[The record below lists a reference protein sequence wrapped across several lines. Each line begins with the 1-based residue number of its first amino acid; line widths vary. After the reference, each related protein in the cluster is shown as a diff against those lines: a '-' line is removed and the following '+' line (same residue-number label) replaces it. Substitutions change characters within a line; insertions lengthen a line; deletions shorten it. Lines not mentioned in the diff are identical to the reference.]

1 MIADRQDTISHNR
14 TGEGGTKT
22 GLYGEQQT
30 NAASHETEHL
40 AMNLMER
47 ICHKANL
54 NQAYKRVKA
63 NKGAAGVD
71 GLTVGELSAYI
82 REHKEQLIQSLLDG
96 SYEPQPVRKLM
107 IPKHGGGERQL
118 GIPTVV
124 DRLIQQAIHQVLE
137 PMFDEGFSESSFG
150 FRPKR
155 SAHDAIKQAKS
166 YVESGHNWVVDI
178 DLEKFFDRVN
188 HDILMSRLAR
198 KIGDKRL
205 LKLIRRY
212 LTSGI
217 MQDGVIINRYEGTP
231 QGGPLSPL
239 LSNILL
245 DELDK
250 ELERRGHKFCRY
262 ADDQNIYVRSKRA
275 GERVYVSIQKF
286 LETKLKLKV
295 NDEKSTV
302 SRVCKRK
309 FLGYRL
315 LNNGKLTVSPASIQ
329 RVKDKIRQLTGRS
342 RGRSFECV
350 IAELN
355 SYLRGWLNYYRLAET
370 KSLWQSLDSWIRR
383 KLRCYR
389 LKQRKRG
396 SSISKLLISLGVS
409 VVDARQMGSGW
420 WKMSRT
426 EPVQRALNI
435 AWFETQGLMSLYKQ
449 WSKLLNT

>member
-188 HDILMSRLAR
+188 HDILMSRLA
-198 KIGDKRL
+198 KK
-205 LKLIRRY
+205 
-212 LTSGI
+212 
-217 MQDGVIINRYEGTP
+217 
-231 QGGPLSPL
+231 
-239 LSNILL
+239 
-245 DELDK
+245 
-250 ELERRGHKFCRY
+250 
-262 ADDQNIYVRSKRA
+262 
-275 GERVYVSIQKF
+275 
-286 LETKLKLKV
+286 
-295 NDEKSTV
+295 
-302 SRVCKRK
+302 
-309 FLGYRL
+309 
-315 LNNGKLTVSPASIQ
+315 
-329 RVKDKIRQLTGRS
+329 
-342 RGRSFECV
+342 
-350 IAELN
+350 
-355 SYLRGWLNYYRLAET
+355 
-370 KSLWQSLDSWIRR
+370 
-383 KLRCYR
+383 
-389 LKQRKRG
+389 
-396 SSISKLLISLGVS
+396 
-409 VVDARQMGSGW
+409 
-420 WKMSRT
+420 
-426 EPVQRALNI
+426 
-435 AWFETQGLMSLYKQ
+435 
-449 WSKLLNT
+449 